1 MTKPGFYKYDQADNL
16 LRFAPTYVYAPNYT
30 LLADQ
35 HETYTYP
42 VDGWTWFETTEAAE
56 AEFGLNGASN
66 ARWQEFAAVLSSDQS
81 VNQMIAAAL
90 QAAPVLGLM
99 LGVGLGQA
107 AEGNPGTFSTAW
119 GLALAGGL
127 VTPQLAAYVQ
137 GLTTGYDLPASFVAM
152 LNPTP

>member
-1 MTKPGFYKYDQADNL
+1 MTKPGFYKLDESDNL
-16 LRFAPTYVYAPNYT
+16 LRFAPGYVYAPNFT

-35 HETYTYP
+35 KDTYTYP
-42 VDGWTWFETTEAAE
+42 VDGWSWFETTEAAE
-56 AEFGLNGASN
+56 AAFGLNGQSN
-66 ARWQEFAAVLSSDQS
+66 AQWQEFAAVLSADQS

-107 AEGNPGTFSTAW
+107 AEGKPGTFSTAW

-127 VTPQLAAYVQ
+127 VTPQLATYVQ
-137 GLTTGYDLPASFVAM
+137 GLTAGYSLPAQFVES
-152 LNPTP
+152 LVG